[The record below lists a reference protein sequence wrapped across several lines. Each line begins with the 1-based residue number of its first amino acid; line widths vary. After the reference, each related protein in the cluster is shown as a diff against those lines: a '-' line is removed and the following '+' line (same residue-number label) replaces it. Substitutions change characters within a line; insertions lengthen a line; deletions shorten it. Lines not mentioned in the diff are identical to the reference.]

1 MSLRVA
7 NAETELAREPW
18 EEADDEQPNATAQR
32 ARGAQMPLGKDVPGL
47 PPPHV
52 SDPDAEGC
60 VTITDYYVN
69 DEGYVVRRTRR
80 VRRRLERRRVCAA
93 VAERHRR
100 WRKFGL
106 AATGNTNT
114 TTQANEDIP
123 IEWNTRSAD
132 DSDAEERGEA
142 ETGPGAAAASAT
154 ADWNTKPSGSGEELM
169 TNKSIVVCRICGRVG
184 DHWTLRCPY
193 KGLQGSLGE
202 LGANDREAQ
211 TETGAGFTGTGVAG
225 NINGPPGTSGVATA
239 GSGSSRYVPPS
250 MRSGA
255 SARLREGD
263 SLYGRRE
270 ENSIRISNLT
280 EAATEDD
287 LRQLL
292 EPFGRVVRIYLARDK
307 YTGAPKGFAF
317 AAFAERSA
325 AERCIA
331 KLNGFGYD
339 HLILSVEWARPSGER
354 STSTGTAASTAAGL
368 TSALPGSGAGTSS
381 LP

>member
-7 NAETELAREPW
+7 TVEPTTSEDAWDETENDSPDAVASLG
-18 EEADDEQPNATAQR
+18 R
-32 ARGAQMPLGKDVPGL
+32 ALTTQLDKGGGGL
-47 PPPHV
+47 PPPRV
-52 SDPDAEGC
+52 SEPDADGI
-60 VTITDYYVN
+60 VTIVDYYVN
-69 DEGYVVRRTRR
+69 DEGYVVQRTRR

-93 VAERHRR
+93 VAERRR
-100 WRKFGL
+100 CWRKFGV
-106 AATGNTNT
+106 AATENANT

-123 IEWNTRSAD
+123 IEWNTRDTEVSD
-132 DSDAEERGEA
+132 DEESGEA
-142 ETGPGAAAASAT
+142 VPSLGAAPSSASGGGGGG
-154 ADWNTKPSGSGEELM
+154 SGSGEDLM

-193 KGLQGSLGE
+193 KGLQGAADGLGLPGSAASTAPDGI
-202 LGANDREAQ
+202 LGA
-211 TETGAGFTGTGVAG
+211 TGAVGA
-225 NINGPPGTSGVATA
+225 PSA
-239 GSGSSRYVPPS
+239 GSGGSMAASATSSGATRYVPPS

-280 EAATEDD
+280 EGATEDD

-339 HLILSVEWARPSGER
+339 HLILSVEWARPSGDR
-354 STSTGTAASTAAGL
+354 ANAAS
-368 TSALPGSGAGTSS
+368 SVNPGA
-381 LP
+381 